1 MIDDL
6 MHMFFTIA
14 ILFIAMGF
22 IGAIAWILDAAFNL
36 ADRWYSLIERGWEH
50 D

>member
-36 ADRWYSLIERGWEH
+36 AERYYELIERGWK
-50 D
+50 